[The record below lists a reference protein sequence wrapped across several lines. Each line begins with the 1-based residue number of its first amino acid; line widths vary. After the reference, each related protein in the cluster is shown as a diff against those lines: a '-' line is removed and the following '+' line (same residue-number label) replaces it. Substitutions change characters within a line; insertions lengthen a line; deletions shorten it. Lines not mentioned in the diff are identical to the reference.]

1 MSKKYKIP
9 VLVLNLK
16 NYQEIFAKN
25 ALKIAFEAQK
35 ISQKYSIDII
45 ICPPNP
51 LLYYLSNELDIPV
64 FAQHV
69 DYAKIGSSTGA
80 IVPELLNSIGI
91 TGSLI
96 NHSEKRIPL
105 NQIESIVKKFK
116 ELDLSSLVCAQTVE
130 EVKLISQLDPDLIA
144 IEPPELIGSGRSVS
158 KVNPNIITD
167 SVNAANSINSNVDI
181 LCGAGI
187 MNSDDVKIALNLGS
201 KGILIASG
209 VVQSDNWDQK
219 IKELVSA
226 FI

>member
-25 ALKIAFEAQK
+25 ALKIALEAQK

-167 SVNAANSINSNVDI
+167 SVNAGNSVNSNVDI

>member
-25 ALKIAFEAQK
+25 ALKIALEAQK

-144 IEPPELIGSGRSVS
+144 IEPPELIGSGRSVYY
-158 KVNPNIITD
+158 
-167 SVNAANSINSNVDI
+167 
-181 LCGAGI
+181 
-187 MNSDDVKIALNLGS
+187 
-201 KGILIASG
+201 
-209 VVQSDNWDQK
+209 
-219 IKELVSA
+219 
-226 FI
+226 

>member
-25 ALKIAFEAQK
+25 ALKIALEAQK

-167 SVNAANSINSNVDI
+167 SVNAANSVNSNVDI

-209 VVQSDNWDQK
+209 VVQSNNWDQK

>member
-1 MSKKYKIP
+1 LSKKYKIP

-25 ALKIAFEAQK
+25 ALKIALEAQK

>member
-25 ALKIAFEAQK
+25 ALKIALEAQK

>member
-1 MSKKYKIP
+1 M
-9 VLVLNLK
+9 
-16 NYQEIFAKN
+16 
-25 ALKIAFEAQK
+25 
-35 ISQKYSIDII
+35 
-45 ICPPNP
+45 
-51 LLYYLSNELDIPV
+51 
-64 FAQHV
+64 
-69 DYAKIGSSTGA
+69 
-80 IVPELLNSIGI
+80 
-91 TGSLI
+91 
-96 NHSEKRIPL
+96 
-105 NQIESIVKKFK
+105 
-116 ELDLSSLVCAQTVE
+116 DLSSLVCAQTVE

>member
-25 ALKIAFEAQK
+25 ALKIALEAQK

-167 SVNAANSINSNVDI
+167 SVNAANSVNSNVDI

-187 MNSDDVKIALNLGS
+187 MNFDDVKIALNLGS

>member
-25 ALKIAFEAQK
+25 ALKIALEAQK

-105 NQIESIVKKFK
+105 NQIDDEMRRRAKTINFGIIYG
-116 ELDLSSLVCAQTVE
+116 
-130 EVKLISQLDPDLIA
+130 ISQYGLAKQI
-144 IEPPELIGSGRSVS
+144 SVS
-158 KVNPNIITD
+158 NQE
-167 SVNAANSINSNVDI
+167 AADFLKSYFEDH
-181 LCGAGI
+181 
-187 MNSDDVKIALNLGS
+187 
-201 KGILIASG
+201 ILI
-209 VVQSDNWDQK
+209 N
-219 IKELVSA
+219 
-226 FI
+226 

>member
-25 ALKIAFEAQK
+25 ALKIALEAQK

-167 SVNAANSINSNVDI
+167 SVNAANSVNSNVDI